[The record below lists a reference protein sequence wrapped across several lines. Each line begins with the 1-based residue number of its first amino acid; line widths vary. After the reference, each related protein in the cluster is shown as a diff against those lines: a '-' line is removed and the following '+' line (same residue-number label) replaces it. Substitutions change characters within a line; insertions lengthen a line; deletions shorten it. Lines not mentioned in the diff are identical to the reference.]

1 MAKVTI
7 STLLKMKS
15 IGEKFACLTAYDFT
29 FANLVSTS
37 GVEVILVGD
46 SLGNVCQ
53 GKSSTVPVT
62 MDDMCYHARC
72 VSQQPLDAMIMV
84 DLPFATYGDEKQALE
99 NAARLMQVG
108 AEIVKL
114 EGELWLAPI
123 IKRLREQGIPACA
136 HLGLTPQSVHVLG
149 GYKVQGRE
157 EARAQQMLE
166 AAIELEKAGAA
177 VLLLECVPSALA
189 KQITE
194 ALTIPVIGI
203 GAGVDVDG
211 QILVVYD
218 MLNIPDGRKP
228 KFVKNFMAE
237 ADSPQSAITNFVAEV
252 KNKVFPA
259 QEHGFE

>member
-1 MAKVTI
+1 MAKVTT
-7 STLLKMKS
+7 STLSALKS
-15 IGEKFACLTAYDFT
+15 TGEKFSCLTAYDST
-29 FANLVSTS
+29 FANLVSTA

-72 VSQQPLDAMIMV
+72 VSQQSLDAMIMV
-84 DLPFATYGDEKQALE
+84 DLPFATYCDEKQAVE
-99 NAARLMQVG
+99 NAARLMRAG

-177 VLLLECVPSALA
+177 ILLLECVPSALA

-218 MLNIPDGRKP
+218 TLNITAGRKP

-237 ADSPQSAITNFVAEV
+237 ADSPQTAIANYVAEE
-252 KNKVFPA
+252 NKVSRA
-259 QEHGFE
+259 RTRI